1 MAQDIEVDHLEN
13 VFMVCL
19 NLLMYFSCSSQ
30 SRHVTCQ
37 MFILNRSN
45 LTELDT
51 SASKIFASLN
61 YLMNSR
67 FVNSLSNAISNISAH
82 YDISNTMF
90 EVHFVLKMVQ

>member
-1 MAQDIEVDHLEN
+1 
-13 VFMVCL
+13 
-19 NLLMYFSCSSQ
+19 
-30 SRHVTCQ
+30 

-51 SASKIFASLN
+51 SASTVFASLN

-90 EVHFVLKMVQ
+90 EVNLKHHHRKLELTSPVIRAVVSVKGHDLLLRHF